1 LTPEALNTRA
11 SQRTFS
17 LGEFLSI
24 RVEKGNGEGP
34 DSAGSDTQPDQDEI
48 DALRAAAAKLK
59 AAGVQF
65 SLVPALG
72 IVMVRKDFAKEGRA
86 ILEEALLEQKKGS
99 SRQPAVLRQLRCVS
113 HVG

>member
-1 LTPEALNTRA
+1 MMDDEGLRDDIPIGVRA
-11 SQRTFS
+11 HRGII
-17 LGEFLSI
+17 L
-24 RVEKGNGEGP
+24 KK
-34 DSAGSDTQPDQDEI
+34 I
-48 DALRAAAAKLK
+48 DALRAAAAKLN

-86 ILEEALLEQKKGS
+86 IVEEALLEQKKGS

-113 HVG
+113 HVE